1 MKNIAIVAG
10 GDSSEYGVSLRSAEG
25 ILSFMDKEKFNP
37 VVVELRGQQWFAL
50 YNGARL
56 PMNKA
61 DFSFATPEGQFT
73 FDFAYITIHGAP
85 GENGI
90 LQGYFDLIGMPYST
104 SGVFVEALTFNKFAL
119 NNYLRAFP
127 QIHVSDSYVVRKGLE
142 RPADAEIIERL
153 GLPCFVKPNAGGSSF
168 GVTKVK
174 IEADLAPAI
183 EKAMNESDEVM
194 MARALQIMHATIQRR
209 DEQIARL
216 KPRADY
222 ADQVL
227 DSISCFTVTQ
237 IGKELGMTGHDLNVL
252 LCSHKIQYA
261 QSGQYLLYADYARQ
275 GLAKNRTFSREASDG
290 TLHTRTYL
298 VWTEKGR
305 DFIHQLLDKRLAS

>member
-1 MKNIAIVAG
+1 MNQIQIFKNQEFGAIRTLTNEQGEPMFCAKDVCDALKYGNSREALRKHVDEKDVTKRDTLTKG
-10 GDSSEYGVSLRSAEG
+10 GKQMMTFINESGLYAL
-25 ILSFMDKEKFNP
+25 ILSSKLESARKFKHWVTSEVLP
-37 VVVELRGQQWFAL
+37 SIRKQGG
-50 YNGARL
+50 YMIAR
-56 PMNKA
+56 P
-61 DFSFATPEGQFT
+61 D
-73 FDFAYITIHGAP
+73 
-85 GENGI
+85 
-90 LQGYFDLIGMPYST
+90 
-104 SGVFVEALTFNKFAL
+104 
-119 NNYLRAFP
+119 
-127 QIHVSDSYVVRKGLE
+127 
-142 RPADAEIIERL
+142 
-153 GLPCFVKPNAGGSSF
+153 
-168 GVTKVK
+168 
-174 IEADLAPAI
+174 
-183 EKAMNESDEVM
+183 ESDEVIL
-194 MARALQIMHATIQRR
+194 ARALQIMQATLQRR

-222 ADQVL
+222 ADHVL